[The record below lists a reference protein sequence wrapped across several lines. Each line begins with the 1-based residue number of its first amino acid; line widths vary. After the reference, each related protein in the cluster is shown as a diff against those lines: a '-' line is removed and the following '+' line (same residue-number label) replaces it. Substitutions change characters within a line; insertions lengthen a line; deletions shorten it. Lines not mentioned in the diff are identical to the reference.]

1 MDESGVAP
9 ICLVDT
15 FDTLKHGVQFRR
27 RLSGS
32 QPSSSKFL
40 SEQGYDSWK
49 DKCNVVATHSYYD
62 ARQLIHQYF
71 FRVNKIGKRI
81 SSFRLIQDWRT
92 LWESTE
98 MLECQW
104 EGDSCFV
111 KVEMRLLSLKLS
123 NWPASTELSVKI
135 WENDCGRSEDHGGD
149 RRVFDGAFAVRLFM
163 GCLYGDKNDV
173 AASVSRSCH
182 SLTLSS

>member
-9 ICLVDT
+9 IRLVDT
-15 FDTLKHGVQFRR
+15 FDTLKHGTQFR
-27 RLSGS
+27 
-32 QPSSSKFL
+32 SKFL

-49 DKCNVVATHSYYD
+49 DKCNVVATHSYD
-62 ARQLIHQYF
+62 ACQLIH
-71 FRVNKIGKRI
+71 RVNKIGKRT
-81 SSFRLIQDWRT
+81 SSFRLIQDWWT
-92 LWESTE
+92 LGESTE
-98 MLECQW
+98 MLEW

-149 RRVFDGAFAVRLFM
+149 RRVFDGAFAARLFM

-173 AASVSRSCH
+173 AASVSCSCH
-182 SLTLSS
+182 SLTSLS